1 MKEHYS
7 NNRDELAL
15 EARLRTAKVR
25 LRAGFSAMRR
35 HPARIAA
42 SVLYFILLLLFLRK
56 YPLLLGLEPLIA
68 KLTAP
73 LIWICVPPLALV
85 LYLLLII
92 ISVTLRHTRELSHDM
107 YRAGLVNRAG
117 EPPMV
122 VSDDDSKLL
131 VLSGGIPLADFSD
144 NQDKLEAAINRRITR
159 IEEGPDN
166 RFPAKCQA
174 IHPRSN

>member
-42 SVLYFILLLLFLRK
+42 SVLYFALLLLFLQK
-56 YPLLLGLEPLIA
+56 YPLLLDLGPLAA

-85 LYLLLII
+85 LYLQLVML
-92 ISVTLRHTRELSHDM
+92 STMPRHARELSHDM

-117 EPPMV
+117 EPPVV
-122 VSDDDSKLL
+122 VSEEGSKLL
-131 VLSGGIPLADFSD
+131 VLSRGIPLADFSD

-159 IEEGPDN
+159 VEEGP
-166 RFPAKCQA
+166 
-174 IHPRSN
+174 